1 MSRFDDLI
9 ATADNAVLVEFADT
23 YRWSRGATIIGSVDG
38 ILDLEMEFYG
48 PETDVPYLGK
58 AFSARSTAIAGHQH
72 GDTLQR
78 LDATGNLTGP
88 VYQLQRTLTD
98 DGAMKTIEITA

>member
-23 YRWSRGATIIGSVDG
+23 YRWSRGATTIGTVDG

-48 PETDVPYLGK
+48 PESDVPYLGK
-58 AFSARSTAIAGHQH
+58 AFSARSADIGGHQH
-72 GDTLQR
+72 GDTLQM
-78 LDATGNLTGP
+78 LDAAGSPVGP
-88 VYQLQRTLTD
+88 IYRLQQTITD
-98 DGAMKTIEITA
+98 DGALKTIEITA